1 MAGRFKRQ
9 ISWLMIVVMAIPWIF
24 MTDWRSV
31 GAAAESGAVSYRN
44 VVYALDSDNRDQQG
58 IYYHIANN
66 MAAVGNISASGSA
79 GYKGKGNG
87 IVVIPDAIEKDGVI
101 YDVNEIGQYAFSCCT
116 VLEEITVGD
125 NVREISQGAFA
136 QSGLKKI
143 HIGKQ
148 VETIDITWDA
158 AFCKTKLE
166 QVTIDPENTAYCVK
180 DGVLFSKDMTV
191 LVRYPNQD
199 SRIHYIIPDSVKK
212 IAMHAFE
219 STKLLKDLVIPSGVE
234 AIGSAAFEY
243 SSALYPVQD
252 LRNVRYLGSMAFS
265 DTKNLKTVLL
275 RENLKFTVGGRY
287 RSTNDTFMH
296 SDVEHLYLKNGT
308 VTSYQVI
315 DGNEKLKNVILGD
328 GIVLHRLDLAYC
340 KALDTVI
347 LPADLKE
354 IPAGFAKKCPNL
366 KRIYIPETVTKIGD
380 DAFLEDDIILYGK
393 KDSAAEK
400 YAEETGHTFVDIDTH
415 THHYEKYIF
424 YQDDDTETTG
434 MFCRECGDAYGCSQ
448 RLLREPEIE
457 VSPGTD
463 PTESKEPMN
472 SPSVRPESSMLPQ
485 NSPVVSP
492 ETSTVPIG
500 TPAVS
505 PKTSTM
511 PTVAPSASPET
522 STMPTVAPSASPK
535 TSTAPRDTPSVSPE
549 TSTVPTDAPP
559 VSPKTSTVPRGTPV
573 VSPKESTAPTD
584 TPPVS
589 PKESTVPTDAPVVS
603 PKTSTV
609 PKGTPPVSPKES
621 TVPTDAPV
629 VSPETSTAPRGT
641 PPVSPKTST
650 VPRDTPPVS
659 PKSSRSPDKSPTAT
673 SKPDKTLTK
682 KKLSITGFQVLS
694 NDNRSVRFRWSKNSA
709 ADKYYLYYSLKRDG
723 DYKIL
728 KILSGKKKSYV
739 YKRQKAGKL
748 YYYKL
753 CAAAKQNGRKVT
765 GPYTKEKGITIT
777 GMRTPV
783 ITVTKKKAGAI
794 PYLSVKVKRA
804 DADKVELS
812 VATNQGKYKQIPLRI
827 NSIRKLK
834 GVYRIR
840 YEEGKKTFRLRLRT
854 WKILQKKKIYSE
866 YSVPVVVKV

>member
-1 MAGRFKRQ
+1 MMAGRFKRQ

-66 MAAVGNISASGSA
+66 MAAVGNISAFGSA
-79 GYKGKGNG
+79 GYKGKGDG
-87 IVVIPDAIEKDGVI
+87 IVVIPDAVEKDGVI

-158 AFCKTKLE
+158 AFCETKLE

-180 DGVLFSKDMTV
+180 DGILFSKDMTV

-199 SRIHYIIPDSVKK
+199 SRTHYIIPDSVKK

-234 AIGSAAFEY
+234 EIGSAAFEY

-252 LRNVRYLGSMAFS
+252 LRNVRYLGAMAFS

-275 RENLKFTVGGRY
+275 RENLKFTVEGRY
-287 RSTNDTFMH
+287 RSTNDTFMY

-354 IPAGFAKKCPNL
+354 IPEGFAKKCPNL

-380 DAFLEDDIILYGK
+380 DAFLEDDIVLYGK

-448 RLLREPEIE
+448 RLLREPEVE

-492 ETSTVPIG
+492 KTSTVPRG
-500 TPAVS
+500 TPPVS
-505 PKTSTM
+505 PK
-511 PTVAPSASPET
+511 E
-522 STMPTVAPSASPK
+522 
-535 TSTAPRDTPSVSPE
+535 STAPRDTPSVSP
-549 TSTVPTDAPP
+549 
-559 VSPKTSTVPRGTPV
+559 
-573 VSPKESTAPTD
+573 KESTAPGD

-589 PKESTVPTDAPVVS
+589 PKTSTVPTDAPVVS

-609 PKGTPPVSPKES
+609 PRGTPPVSPKES
-621 TVPTDAPV
+621 TVPRD
-629 VSPETSTAPRGT
+629 T
-641 PPVSPKTST
+641 PPVSPKEST
-650 VPRDTPPVS
+650 VPRDTPPVSPKESTVPRDTPPVSPKESTVPRGTPPVS

-765 GPYTKEKGITIT
+765 GSYTKEKGITIT

-783 ITVTKKKAGAI
+783 ITVTKKKAGTI

>member
-1 MAGRFKRQ
+1 MMAGRFKRQ

-66 MAAVGNISASGSA
+66 MAAVGNISAFGSA
-79 GYKGKGNG
+79 GYKGKGDG
-87 IVVIPDAIEKDGVI
+87 IVVIPDAVEKDGVI

-125 NVREISQGAFA
+125 NVRDIAKGAFA

-148 VETIDITWDA
+148 VETIDITCDA
-158 AFCKTKLE
+158 AFCETKLE

-199 SRIHYIIPDSVKK
+199 SRTHYIIPDSVKK

-234 AIGSAAFEY
+234 EIGSAAFEY

-275 RENLKFTVGGRY
+275 RENLKFTVEGRY
-287 RSTNDTFMH
+287 RSTNDTFMR

-315 DGNEKLKNVILGD
+315 NGNEKLKNVILGD

-354 IPAGFAKKCPNL
+354 IPEGFAKKCPNL

-415 THHYEKYIF
+415 KHHYEKYIF

-492 ETSTVPIG
+492 KTSTVPTD
-500 TPAVS
+500 TPEVS

-522 STMPTVAPSASPK
+522 ST
-535 TSTAPRDTPSVSPE
+535 APRDTPSVSPKE
-549 TSTVPTDAPP
+549 
-559 VSPKTSTVPRGTPV
+559 STVPRATPM
-573 VSPKESTAPTD
+573 VSPKESA
-584 TPPVS
+584 V
-589 PKESTVPTDAPVVS
+589 
-603 PKTSTV
+603 
-609 PKGTPPVSPKES
+609 
-621 TVPTDAPV
+621 
-629 VSPETSTAPRGT
+629 PRGT

>member
-1 MAGRFKRQ
+1 MMAGRFKRQ

-66 MAAVGNISASGSA
+66 MAAVGNISAFGSA
-79 GYKGKGNG
+79 GYKGKGDG
-87 IVVIPDAIEKDGVI
+87 IVVIPDAVEKDGVI

-158 AFCKTKLE
+158 AFCETKLE

-180 DGVLFSKDMTV
+180 DGILFSKDMTV

-199 SRIHYIIPDSVKK
+199 SRTHYIIPDSVKK

-234 AIGSAAFEY
+234 EIGSAAFEY

-252 LRNVRYLGSMAFS
+252 LRNVRYLGAMAFS

-275 RENLKFTVGGRY
+275 RENLKFTVEGRY
-287 RSTNDTFMH
+287 RSTNDTFMY

-354 IPAGFAKKCPNL
+354 IPEGFAKKCPNL

-380 DAFLEDDIILYGK
+380 DAFLEDDIVLYGK

-448 RLLREPEIE
+448 RLLREPEVE

-492 ETSTVPIG
+492 
-500 TPAVS
+500 
-505 PKTSTM
+505 
-511 PTVAPSASPET
+511 
-522 STMPTVAPSASPK
+522 
-535 TSTAPRDTPSVSPE
+535 
-549 TSTVPTDAPP
+549 
-559 VSPKTSTVPRGTPV
+559 KTSTVPRGTPS
-573 VSPKESTAPTD
+573 VSPKESTVPRD

-589 PKESTVPTDAPVVS
+589 PKESTAPR
-603 PKTSTV
+603 
-609 PKGTPPVSPKES
+609 GTPPVSPKTS

-650 VPRDTPPVS
+650 VPRDTQPVS

-783 ITVTKKKAGAI
+783 ITVTKKKAGTI

>member
-1 MAGRFKRQ
+1 MMAGRFKRQ

-66 MAAVGNISASGSA
+66 MAAVGNISAFGSA
-79 GYKGKGNG
+79 GYKGKGDG
-87 IVVIPDAIEKDGVI
+87 IVVIPDAVEKDGVI

-158 AFCKTKLE
+158 AFCETKLE

-180 DGVLFSKDMTV
+180 DGILFSKDMTV

-199 SRIHYIIPDSVKK
+199 SRTHYIIPDSVKK

-234 AIGSAAFEY
+234 EIGSAAFEY

-252 LRNVRYLGSMAFS
+252 LRNVRYLGAMAFS

-275 RENLKFTVGGRY
+275 RENLKFTVEGRY
-287 RSTNDTFMH
+287 RSTNDTFMY

-354 IPAGFAKKCPNL
+354 IPEGFAKKCPNL

-380 DAFLEDDIILYGK
+380 DAFLEDDIVLYGK

-448 RLLREPEIE
+448 RLLREPEVE

-492 ETSTVPIG
+492 KTSTVPRG
-500 TPAVS
+500 TPSVS
-505 PKTSTM
+505 PK
-511 PTVAPSASPET
+511 E
-522 STMPTVAPSASPK
+522 
-535 TSTAPRDTPSVSPE
+535 STAPRDTPSVSP
-549 TSTVPTDAPP
+549 
-559 VSPKTSTVPRGTPV
+559 
-573 VSPKESTAPTD
+573 KESTAPGD

-589 PKESTVPTDAPVVS
+589 PKTSTVPTDAPVVS

-609 PKGTPPVSPKES
+609 PRGTPPVSPKES
-621 TVPTDAPV
+621 TVPRD
-629 VSPETSTAPRGT
+629 T
-641 PPVSPKTST
+641 PPVSPKEST
-650 VPRDTPPVS
+650 VPRDTPPVSPKESTVPRGTPPVS

-765 GPYTKEKGITIT
+765 GSYTKEKGITIT

-783 ITVTKKKAGAI
+783 ITVTKKKAGTI

>member
-1 MAGRFKRQ
+1 M
-9 ISWLMIVVMAIPWIF
+9 
-24 MTDWRSV
+24 
-31 GAAAESGAVSYRN
+31 
-44 VVYALDSDNRDQQG
+44 
-58 IYYHIANN
+58 
-66 MAAVGNISASGSA
+66 
-79 GYKGKGNG
+79 
-87 IVVIPDAIEKDGVI
+87 
-101 YDVNEIGQYAFSCCT
+101 
-116 VLEEITVGD
+116 GD
-125 NVREISQGAFA
+125 NVREISKGAFA

-158 AFCKTKLE
+158 AFCETKLE

-180 DGVLFSKDMTV
+180 DGILFSKDMTV

-199 SRIHYIIPDSVKK
+199 SRTQYIIPDSVKK

-234 AIGSAAFEY
+234 EIGSAAFEY

-252 LRNVRYLGSMAFS
+252 LRNVRYLGAMAFS

-275 RENLKFTVGGRY
+275 RENLKFTVEGRY
-287 RSTNDTFMH
+287 RSTNDTFMR

-315 DGNEKLKNVILGD
+315 NGNEKLKNVILGD

-354 IPAGFAKKCPNL
+354 IPEGFAKKCPNL

-380 DAFLEDDIILYGK
+380 DAFLEDDIVLYGK

-492 ETSTVPIG
+492 KTSTVPTD
-500 TPAVS
+500 TPEVS

-522 STMPTVAPSASPK
+522 ST
-535 TSTAPRDTPSVSPE
+535 APRDTPSVSPE
-549 TSTVPTDAPP
+549 TSTVPRGTPAVSPETSTVPIDTPPVSPKTSTVPIDTPP
-559 VSPKTSTVPRGTPV
+559 VSPKTSTVPRGTP
-573 VSPKESTAPTD
+573 
-584 TPPVS
+584 PVS
-589 PKESTVPTDAPVVS
+589 PETSTVPTDAL
-603 PKTSTV
+603 
-609 PKGTPPVSPKES
+609 
-621 TVPTDAPV
+621 V
-629 VSPETSTAPRGT
+629 VSPETSTVPRGT
-641 PPVSPKTST
+641 LPVSPKTST
-650 VPRDTPPVS
+650 VPRDTQSVS

-694 NDNRSVRFRWSKNSA
+694 NDNRSVCFRWSKNSA